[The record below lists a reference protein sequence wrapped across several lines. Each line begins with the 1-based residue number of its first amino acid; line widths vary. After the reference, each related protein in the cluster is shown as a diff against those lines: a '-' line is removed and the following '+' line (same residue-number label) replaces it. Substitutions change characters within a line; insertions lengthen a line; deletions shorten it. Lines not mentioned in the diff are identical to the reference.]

1 MVFKG
6 NLGIDPRGMI
16 YESYNIQGISIEECR
31 MIFLDWALE
40 AAKID
45 MTNDLMNLL
54 KEYEYKNLSHPMTLV
69 IKEGLKKVNNTG
81 RRGGRSARIDQIK

>member
-45 MTNDLMNLL
+45 MTNDLMHLL

>member
-45 MTNDLMNLL
+45 MTNDLMNPL

-69 IKEGLKKVNNTG
+69 IKEGLKKVNTTG
-81 RRGGRSARIDQIK
+81 RRGGRSARINQIK